1 MDRHPLAPRAV
12 AGVPAVLALLDRSAA
27 MTVARPPM
35 NPPAPARRRLSLRW
49 LVSGASVAALLLAW
63 YLATG
68 PLELLSAVQL
78 PSPADA
84 WDALRE
90 IAGEGY
96 ADGTLLQHIAASTGL
111 VLYGFAAAALT
122 GVPLG
127 ILMGQSRLVEAYVNP
142 VFQIV
147 RPIAPI
153 AWIPLTILW
162 FGLGTSAKVFVIW
175 LAAFAPTVINT
186 HTGVRNIDGTLLQA
200 ARVNGA
206 AGRLMLLDV
215 ILPGALPAIFTGLRT
230 SLQAC
235 WMVLVAAELVGSFV
249 GLGHVLIIATRDLNS
264 GMIVVAM
271 ATVAVMGMLM
281 SALLAQVERKVMP
294 WKA

>member
-1 MDRHPLAPRAV
+1 
-12 AGVPAVLALLDRSAA
+12 
-27 MTVARPPM
+27 MTAI
-35 NPPAPARRRLSLRW
+35 PPAAAAPAPSRRRRLSLRW

-68 PLELLSAVQL
+68 PLELLSAMQL

-84 WDALRE
+84 YDALLE
-90 IAGEGY
+90 IAGAGY
-96 ADGTLLQHIAASTGL
+96 ADGTLWQHIVASTGL

-127 ILMGQSRLVEAYVNP
+127 ILMGRSRLVEAYVNP

-186 HTGVRNIDGTLLQA
+186 HTGVRNIDDTLLQA

-215 ILPGALPAIFTGLRT
+215 VVPGALPSIFTGLRT

-264 GMIVVAM
+264 GMILVAM
-271 ATVAVMGMLM
+271 AAVAAMGMLM

>member
-1 MDRHPLAPRAV
+1 M
-12 AGVPAVLALLDRSAA
+12 ALLPLSRSAA
-27 MTVARPPM
+27 PGAPALLGRTAAMTAI
-35 NPPAPARRRLSLRW
+35 PPAAAAPAPSRRRRLSLRW

-68 PLELLSAVQL
+68 PLELLSAMQL

-84 WDALRE
+84 YDALLE
-90 IAGEGY
+90 IAGAGY
-96 ADGTLLQHIAASTGL
+96 ADGTLWQHIVASTGL

-127 ILMGQSRLVEAYVNP
+127 ILMGRSRLVEAYVNP

-186 HTGVRNIDGTLLQA
+186 HTGVRNVDDTLLQA

-215 ILPGALPAIFTGLRT
+215 VVPGALPSIFTGLRT

-264 GMIVVAM
+264 GMILVAM
-271 ATVAVMGMLM
+271 AAVAAMGMLM

>member
-1 MDRHPLAPRAV
+1 MALLPLSRRAV
-12 AGVPAVLALLDRSAA
+12 PGAPALLGRTAA
-27 MTVARPPM
+27 MTAT
-35 NPPAPARRRLSLRW
+35 PPAAAAPAPSRRRRLSLRW
-49 LVSGASVAALLLAW
+49 LVSGASVAVLLLAW

-68 PLELLSAVQL
+68 PLELLSAMQL

-84 WDALRE
+84 YDALLE
-90 IAGEGY
+90 IAGAGY
-96 ADGTLLQHIAASTGL
+96 ADGTLWQHIVASTGL

-127 ILMGQSRLVEAYVNP
+127 ILMGRSRLVEAYVNP

-186 HTGVRNIDGTLLQA
+186 HTGVRNIDDTLLQA

-215 ILPGALPAIFTGLRT
+215 VVPGALPSIFTGLRT

-264 GMIVVAM
+264 GMILVAM
-271 ATVAVMGMLM
+271 AAVAAMGMLM

>member
-1 MDRHPLAPRAV
+1 MALLPLSRRAV
-12 AGVPAVLALLDRSAA
+12 PGAPALLDRTAA
-27 MTVARPPM
+27 MTAI
-35 NPPAPARRRLSLRW
+35 PPAAAAPAPSRRRRLSLRW

-68 PLELLSAVQL
+68 PLELLSAMQL

-84 WDALRE
+84 YDALLE
-90 IAGEGY
+90 IAGAGY
-96 ADGTLLQHIAASTGL
+96 ADGTLWQHIVASTGL

-127 ILMGQSRLVEAYVNP
+127 ILMGRSRLVEAYVNP

-186 HTGVRNIDGTLLQA
+186 HTGVRNIDDTLLQA

-215 ILPGALPAIFTGLRT
+215 VVPGALPSIFTGLRT

-264 GMIVVAM
+264 GMILVAM
-271 ATVAVMGMLM
+271 AAVAAMGMLM

>member
-1 MDRHPLAPRAV
+1 M
-12 AGVPAVLALLDRSAA
+12 ALLPLSRSAVPGAPALLGRTAA
-27 MTVARPPM
+27 MTAI
-35 NPPAPARRRLSLRW
+35 PPAAAAPAPSRRRRLSLRW

-68 PLELLSAVQL
+68 PLELLSAMQL

-84 WDALRE
+84 YDALLE
-90 IAGEGY
+90 IAGAGY
-96 ADGTLLQHIAASTGL
+96 ADGTLWQHIVASTGL

-127 ILMGQSRLVEAYVNP
+127 ILMGRSRLVEAYVNP

-186 HTGVRNIDGTLLQA
+186 HTGVRNVDDTLLQA

-215 ILPGALPAIFTGLRT
+215 VVPGALPSIFTGLRT

-264 GMIVVAM
+264 GMILVAM
-271 ATVAVMGMLM
+271 AAVAAMGMLM

>member
-1 MDRHPLAPRAV
+1 M
-12 AGVPAVLALLDRSAA
+12 ALLDRSAA
-27 MTVARPPM
+27 MTVARPPAP
-35 NPPAPARRRLSLRW
+35 PPAPVRRRLSLRW

-68 PLELLSAVQL
+68 PLELLSPVQL
-78 PSPADA
+78 PSPSDA
-84 WDALRE
+84 WDALLE
-90 IAGEGY
+90 IAGDGY
-96 ADGTLLQHIAASTGL
+96 ADGTLWQHIVASTGL

-127 ILMGQSRLVEAYVNP
+127 ILMGQNRLVEAYVNP

-186 HTGVRNIDGTLLQA
+186 YTGVRNIDDTLLQA

-215 ILPGALPAIFTGLRT
+215 IVPGALPAIFTGLRT

-271 ATVAVMGMLM
+271 AAVAGMGMLM

>member
-1 MDRHPLAPRAV
+1 MALLPLSRRAV
-12 AGVPAVLALLDRSAA
+12 PGAPALLGRTAA
-27 MTVARPPM
+27 MTAI
-35 NPPAPARRRLSLRW
+35 PPAAAAPAPSRRRRLSLRW
-49 LVSGASVAALLLAW
+49 LVSGASVAVLLLAW

-68 PLELLSAVQL
+68 PLELLSAMQL

-84 WDALRE
+84 YDALLE
-90 IAGEGY
+90 IAGAGY
-96 ADGTLLQHIAASTGL
+96 ADGTLWQHIVASTGL

-127 ILMGQSRLVEAYVNP
+127 ILMGRSRLVEAYVNP

-186 HTGVRNIDGTLLQA
+186 HTGVRNIDDTLLQA

-215 ILPGALPAIFTGLRT
+215 VVPGALPSIFTGLRT

-264 GMIVVAM
+264 GMILVAM
-271 ATVAVMGMLM
+271 AAVAAMGMLM

>member
-1 MDRHPLAPRAV
+1 MALLPLSWRAV
-12 AGVPAVLALLDRSAA
+12 PGALALLGRTAA
-27 MTVARPPM
+27 MTAI
-35 NPPAPARRRLSLRW
+35 PPAAAAPAPSRRRRLSLRW

-68 PLELLSAVQL
+68 PLELLSAMQL

-84 WDALRE
+84 YDALLE
-90 IAGEGY
+90 IAGAGY
-96 ADGTLLQHIAASTGL
+96 ADGTLWQHIVASTGL

-127 ILMGQSRLVEAYVNP
+127 ILMGRSRLVEAYVNP

-186 HTGVRNIDGTLLQA
+186 HTGVRNIDDTLLQA

-215 ILPGALPAIFTGLRT
+215 VVPGALPSIFTGLRT

-264 GMIVVAM
+264 GMILVAM
-271 ATVAVMGMLM
+271 AAVAAMGMLM

>member
-1 MDRHPLAPRAV
+1 M
-12 AGVPAVLALLDRSAA
+12 ALLPLSRSAVPGAPALLGRTAA
-27 MTVARPPM
+27 MTAI
-35 NPPAPARRRLSLRW
+35 PPAAAAPAPSRRRRLSLRW

-68 PLELLSAVQL
+68 PLELLSAMQL

-84 WDALRE
+84 YDALLE
-90 IAGEGY
+90 IAGAGY
-96 ADGTLLQHIAASTGL
+96 ADGTLWQHIVASTGL

-127 ILMGQSRLVEAYVNP
+127 ILMGRSRLVEAYVNP

-186 HTGVRNIDGTLLQA
+186 HTGVRNIDDTLLQA

-215 ILPGALPAIFTGLRT
+215 VVPGALPSIFTGLRT

-264 GMIVVAM
+264 GMILVAM
-271 ATVAVMGMLM
+271 AAVAAMGMLM